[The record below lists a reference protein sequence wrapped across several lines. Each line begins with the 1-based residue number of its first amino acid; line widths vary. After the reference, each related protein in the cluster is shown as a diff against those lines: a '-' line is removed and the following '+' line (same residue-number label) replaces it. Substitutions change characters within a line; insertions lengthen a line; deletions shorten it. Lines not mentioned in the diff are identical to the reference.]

1 MPTVTVTVDADVDVD
16 LNEIDDSDLID
27 ELEGRGYKC
36 IDVDETPAYVFTAE
50 ERELVLSLLD
60 NDFRNW
66 EHRRLRE
73 KLLSM

>member
-1 MPTVTVTVDADVDVD
+1 MPTITVTTDVDVDVD
-16 LNEIDDSDLID
+16 LIDFEDRDLIV

>member
-1 MPTVTVTVDADVDVD
+1 MPTVTVTTDVDVDVD
-16 LNEIDDSDLID
+16 LNDFDDQELID

-36 IDVDETPAYVFTAE
+36 VDVDETPAYIFTSQ

>member
-1 MPTVTVTVDADVDVD
+1 MPTVTVSTDVDVDVD
-16 LNEIDDSDLID
+16 LNDFDDNELID
-27 ELEGRGYKC
+27 ELEHRGYKC
-36 IDVDETPAYVFTAE
+36 IDVDETPAYIVTAE
-50 ERELVLSLLD
+50 EIELVLLLLD